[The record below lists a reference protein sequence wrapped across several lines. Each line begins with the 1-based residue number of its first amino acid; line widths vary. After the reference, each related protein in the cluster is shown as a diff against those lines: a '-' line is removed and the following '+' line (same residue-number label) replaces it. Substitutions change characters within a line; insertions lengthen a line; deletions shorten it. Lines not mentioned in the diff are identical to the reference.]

1 MRYSIAPLAK
11 RAPRLARWPIAG
23 ALAAAAARP
32 AHAGTDAPWSDAV
45 DTIMGW
51 LQGPTAI
58 AVITIAILFAGYA
71 LLFKGEHGR
80 GFRTAGFIAIGV
92 ALIASAAA
100 VAAELYTGAGA
111 TLR

>member
-1 MRYSIAPLAK
+1 MRYADVSLVARIG
-11 RAPRLARWPIAG
+11 RWPVAS
-23 ALAAAAARP
+23 ALAAAMAARP
-32 AHAGTDAPWSDAV
+32 AHAGTDAPWAPAI

-71 LLFKGEHGR
+71 LLFKGEQGR
-80 GFRTAGFIAIGV
+80 GFRTAGFIAIGI
-92 ALIASAAA
+92 ALIAGAAA
-100 VAAELYTGAGA
+100 IAAEMYTGAGA